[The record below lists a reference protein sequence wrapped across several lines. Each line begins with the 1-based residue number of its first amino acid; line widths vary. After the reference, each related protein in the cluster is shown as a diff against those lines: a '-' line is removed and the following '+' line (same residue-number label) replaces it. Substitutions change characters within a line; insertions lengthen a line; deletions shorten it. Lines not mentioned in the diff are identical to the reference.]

1 MAVALGATV
10 MSCVFAPPAFAD
22 AAAAAADRWAKSRG
36 ADKLRA
42 DRDFAVSWTRRYGA
56 GRVFYTSF
64 GHDKRAFIDKPR
76 LLHMLAGLQYCLGD
90 LDCPDSPSSDRR
102 NVQ

>member
-1 MAVALGATV
+1 MVTRRADLAAGAEV
-10 MSCVFAPPAFAD
+10 GD
-22 AAAAAADRWAKSRG
+22 EDRTPGVG

-42 DRDFAVSWTRRYGA
+42 DRDFAVSWVRRYGE

-76 LLHMLAGLQYCLGD
+76 LLHMLAGLQYCFGD
-90 LDCPDSPSSDRR
+90 LDCPDAPRK
-102 NVQ
+102 

>member
-1 MAVALGATV
+1 MASA
-10 MSCVFAPPAFAD
+10 
-22 AAAAAADRWAKSRG
+22 R
-36 ADKLRA
+36 
-42 DRDFAVSWTRRYGA
+42 

-90 LDCPDSPSSDRR
+90 LDCPDTP
-102 NVQ
+102 

>member
-1 MAVALGATV
+1 
-10 MSCVFAPPAFAD
+10 
-22 AAAAAADRWAKSRG
+22 
-36 ADKLRA
+36 
-42 DRDFAVSWTRRYGA
+42 VSWTRRYGA

-90 LDCPDSPSSDRR
+90 LDCPDSPSSKRR